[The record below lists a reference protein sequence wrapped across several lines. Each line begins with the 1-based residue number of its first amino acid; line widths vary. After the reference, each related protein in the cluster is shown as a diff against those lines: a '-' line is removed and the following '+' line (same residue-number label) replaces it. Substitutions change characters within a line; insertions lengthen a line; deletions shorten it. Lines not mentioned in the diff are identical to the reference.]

1 MQTDGITMR
10 EEAMREAN
18 ERLKTTL
25 MRLAPEPGRRPTA
38 VEGLTLTR
46 WNAANMVD
54 TCFYA
59 PSVGLI
65 VQGRKESVIGRE
77 IFRYGELDCLVNGV
91 DMPSE
96 SRILGASP

>member
-1 MQTDGITMR
+1 MQTDGIAMR

-25 MRLAPEPGRRPTA
+25 MRLAPEPAGQSTA

-59 PSVGLI
+59 PSVG
-65 VQGRKESVIGRE
+65 
-77 IFRYGELDCLVNGV
+77 
-91 DMPSE
+91 
-96 SRILGASP
+96 